1 LRRGAAGLALA
12 ALLAAPLLAA
22 ACAGGRVLVR
32 RLPDAVTGGPRISEA
47 DLHEALA
54 DYSARFAAVVG
65 GAADDIHD
73 GTRDLGLRKRAL
85 LWKIQMIPLLQEAAF
100 SADAREG
107 YVSVLTLAVLM
118 RQYLTEGDGRD
129 VFADLQPGAAAA
141 ARELED
147 DARTLGAAFLEP
159 KDLERATRQVEEFA
173 RRRPIRGREFDVQAA
188 HLAIAEVHTSSAFAW
203 VVDLPMSP
211 FRALEGVSSGAQAI
225 HEFNRTAA
233 AFSQIVEGIPQQLR
247 WQSELLLYDVEERE
261 TLVQGLAAFQSL
273 TESASRASAA
283 VEALP
288 DELRATLAESEDA
301 LVRAHQVLAS
311 AQALVGPL
319 NETAQHVSEA
329 GAAWAGIFQR
339 DGEARS
345 QGRPFDVTE
354 WERAAREIGAASGRL
369 AELTAQLRGLVESQ
383 QLDAALGHVSTTVG
397 LAEASAQEVVDAA
410 AWRGLQLLVAFFVL
424 LLAYRLISPLLPGSR
439 R

>member
-1 LRRGAAGLALA
+1 LRRSAAGILLA
-12 ALLAAPLLAA
+12 ALLAAPLLA
-22 ACAGGRVLVR
+22 CAGGRVRVPG
-32 RLPDAVTGGPRISEA
+32 LPASVTGGARISEA
-47 DLHEALA
+47 ELHEALA

-65 GAADDIHD
+65 GAADEIHG
-73 GTRDLGLRKRAL
+73 GTRDLRIRKRAL
-85 LWKIQMIPLLQEAAF
+85 LWKIRVIPLVQEAAF

-107 YVSVLTLAVLM
+107 YLSVLTLAVLM
-118 RQYLTEGDGRD
+118 RQYLTEGDGRS

-147 DARTLGAAFLEP
+147 EARRLGAEFLAA

-173 RRRPIRGREFDVQAA
+173 RRRPIRGTEFDAQAA
-188 HLAIAEVHTSSAFAW
+188 HLAIAEVHTSGAFAW
-203 VVDLPMSP
+203 VVDLPMAP

-225 HEFNRTAA
+225 HEFNQTAA
-233 AFSQIVEGIPQQLR
+233 AFSQVVEGIPQQLR
-247 WQSELLLYDVEERE
+247 WQSELLLYDVEDRE

-273 TESASRASAA
+273 TESAARASAA

-288 DELRATLAESEDA
+288 AELRTTLADSEDA
-301 LVRAHQVLAS
+301 LVRANQVLAS

-319 NETAQHVSEA
+319 NETAQHLGEA

-354 WERAAREIGAASGRL
+354 WERTAREIGVASERL

-383 QLDAALGHVSTTVG
+383 QFDAALGHVSTTVG
-397 LAEASAQEVVDAA
+397 LAETSAQEVVDAA